1 MSFFKTAK
9 IVIGAASGTLVE
21 AASLGIPVIY
31 IKSIQRFDY
40 NPLPVYG
47 KGIIWDE
54 AANTA
59 EIEKLLI
66 KFENALNDVDESDR
80 IKKIAGEYKAM
91 FFLRAY

>member
-1 MSFFKTAK
+1 M
-9 IVIGAASGTLVE
+9 
-21 AASLGIPVIY
+21 IY

-91 FFLRAY
+91 FFCEPTDENIIRAYELD